1 MASPLRT
8 AAASPDATGHGSVI
22 ATLGWGIYSASSW
35 TWCIG
40 MFLPIVLMKYLG
52 WWGFL
57 IFAVPNVLGVVAFG
71 YLFDADASRRM
82 LARHRSAI
90 RLFSVVTVGYQLF
103 FIAWIMSGLMPE
115 SGGTTAALVAIGV
128 WLVGLTLAALPDR
141 GWVVLGVL
149 AWVVSIGLFGAFLV
163 ENGPGLLETR
173 PGRGLLEPTD
183 ALALAPAIVFGFLLC
198 PWLDGSFHR
207 ARIRSGSPHTFLIF
221 AIAFVPMILFTVAYA
236 SGGAIAVNVLVVIQ
250 LLLQATFTTAVHL
263 REAWLGG
270 LGAARDRAR
279 PWPWAALLPVL
290 CILLGTLPW
299 FANEATYL
307 RFLGFY
313 GLVFPAFVLLFMS
326 PLGSLRTSGLPLLVV
341 AVLLVPCGIA
351 YEQAFIDHQTR
362 LVPFA
367 VAGLLGLAILIGFTG
382 GPTRSS

>member
-1 MASPLRT
+1 MPSSQRT
-8 AAASPDATGHGSVI
+8 AAATPDATGRGSVI
-22 ATLGWGIYSASSW
+22 GTLGWGIYTASSW

-57 IFAVPNVLGVVAFG
+57 IFAIPNILGVVAFG

-82 LARHRSAI
+82 LSRHRPAI
-90 RLFSVVTVGYQLF
+90 RLFSVVTVAYQLF
-103 FIAWIMSGLMPE
+103 FVAWIMSGLMPDTGGM
-115 SGGTTAALVAIGV
+115 SGALIALGI
-128 WLVGLTLAALPDR
+128 WLVGLALAAVPDR

-149 AWVVSIGLFGAFLV
+149 AWVVSIGLFCAYLAA
-163 ENGPGLLETR
+163 NGPGLLETR
-173 PGRGLLEPTD
+173 PERGLLEPADTM
-183 ALALAPAIVFGFLLC
+183 ALAPAIIFGFLLC

-207 ARIRSGSPHTFLIF
+207 ARIQSGSPHTFSVF
-221 AIAFVPMILFTVAYA
+221 AIAFLPMILFTVAYA

-250 LLLQATFTTAVHL
+250 LLLQTTFTTAVHL

-299 FANEATYL
+299 FADEGTYL
-307 RFLGFY
+307 RFLAFY
-313 GLVFPAFVLLFMS
+313 GLIFPAYALLFMS
-326 PLGSLRTSGLPLLVV
+326 PLGALRTSGLPLLIL
-341 AVLLVPCGIA
+341 AVLLIPCAIA
-351 YEQAFIDHQTR
+351 YEEAFIAHQTR

-367 VAGLLGLAILIGFTG
+367 VAGLLGLAILIGLCSG
-382 GPTRSS
+382 RHRSS

>member
-1 MASPLRT
+1 MSSLQRT
-8 AAASPDATGHGSVI
+8 ATANPGATSRGSAI
-22 ATLGWGIYSASSW
+22 GTLGWGIYTASSW

-57 IFAVPNVLGVVAFG
+57 IFAIPNILGVAAFG
-71 YLFDADASRRM
+71 YLFDAEASRRM
-82 LARHRSAI
+82 LTRHRPAI
-90 RLFSVVTVGYQLF
+90 RLFSVVTVAYQLF
-103 FIAWIMSGLMPE
+103 FVAWIMSGLMPE
-115 SGGTTAALVAIGV
+115 AGGMSGALIALAV
-128 WLVGLTLAALPDR
+128 WLVGLALAAVPDR

-149 AWVVSIGLFGAFLV
+149 AWIVSIGLFCAFLAA
-163 ENGPGLLETR
+163 NGPGLLADR
-173 PGRGLLEPTD
+173 PQGGLLEPAD
-183 ALALAPAIVFGFLLC
+183 VVALAPAIIFGFLLC

-207 ARIRSGSPHTFLIF
+207 ARIRSNSPHTFAVF
-221 AIAFVPMILFTVAYA
+221 AIAFLPMILFTVAYA
-236 SGGAIAVNVLVVIQ
+236 AGGAIAVDVLVVIQ

-270 LGAARDRAR
+270 LGAAHDRAR

-299 FANEATYL
+299 LAGEQTYL

-313 GLVFPAFVLLFMS
+313 GLIFPAYALLFMS
-326 PLGSLRTSGLPLLVV
+326 PLGTLRTSLLPLFLVG
-341 AVLLVPCGIA
+341 VLMIPCAIA
-351 YEQAFIDHQTR
+351 YEQAFIVHQTR

-367 VAGLLGLAILIGFTG
+367 VAGILGLAILISLPSGRIRL
-382 GPTRSS
+382 P